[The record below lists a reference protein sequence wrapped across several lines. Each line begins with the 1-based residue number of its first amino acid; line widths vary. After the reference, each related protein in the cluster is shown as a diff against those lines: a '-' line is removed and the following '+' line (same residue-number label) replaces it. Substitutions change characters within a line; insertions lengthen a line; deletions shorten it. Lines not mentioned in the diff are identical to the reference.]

1 MKKIKISLIIAIAIV
16 GALLIYKKFEHVNTE
31 QKEIDKFVSEY
42 TLLKENHVFKIINID
57 ESLNI
62 LNNKTGV
69 IFFCNPGSDWCQHY
83 AKILDDIALENNIEK
98 IYYVDIK
105 DDRNI
110 NSNKYRKLVTILQN
124 YLDTD
129 DTGNKRLSMP
139 NLTFVKNGEIIAN
152 DNRTSLVSSDTTP
165 EEYWTRENVL
175 TFKNKIIE
183 SILLLEADEAST
195 PLEEI
200 NTN

>member
-1 MKKIKISLIIAIAIV
+1 MKKIKLSLILVIAIV
-16 GALLIYKKFEHVNTE
+16 GGFLIYNKFEHINSE

-42 TLLKENHVFKIINID
+42 TLLEENHVFEIINID
-57 ESLNI
+57 ESINI
-62 LNNKTGV
+62 LNNKTGIV
-69 IFFCNPGSDWCQHY
+69 FFCNPGSDWCQHY
-83 AKILDDIALENNIEK
+83 AKILDDIALENDMDK

-105 DDRNI
+105 DDRSL
-110 NSNKYRKLVTILQN
+110 NSNKYRKLVTKLQD

-129 DTGNKRLSMP
+129 DTGNKRISMP

-165 EEYWTRENVL
+165 EEYWTRENIL

-183 SILLLEADEAST
+183 SLLLLETDVST
-195 PLEEI
+195 PTEEVE
-200 NTN
+200 NN

>member
-16 GALLIYKKFEHVNTE
+16 GAFLIYKKFENVNTE
-31 QKEIDKFVSEY
+31 QKEIDKFVSDY
-42 TLLKENHVFKIINID
+42 TLITEIHVFKIINID
-57 ESLNI
+57 ESINI

-83 AKILDDIALENNIEK
+83 AKILDDIALENSIEK

-105 DDRNI
+105 DDRNL
-110 NSNKYRKLVTILQN
+110 NSNKYRKLVTILQD

-139 NLTFVKNGEIIAN
+139 NLTFIKNGKIIAN

-165 EEYWTRENVL
+165 EEYWTREKIL

-183 SILLLEADEAST
+183 SILLLEADETST
-195 PLEEI
+195 PSEENQI
-200 NTN
+200 N

>member
-1 MKKIKISLIIAIAIV
+1 MKKIKISLILVIAVV
-16 GALLIYKKFEHVNTE
+16 GAFLIYKKFEHINSD

-42 TLLKENHVFKIINID
+42 TLIEENHVFEIINID
-57 ESLNI
+57 EAINI
-62 LNNKTGV
+62 LNNKTGI

-83 AKILDDIALENNIEK
+83 AKVLDDIALENDMDK
-98 IYYVDIK
+98 IYYADIK
-105 DDRNI
+105 DDRSI
-110 NSNKYRKLVTILQN
+110 NSNKYRKLVTKLQD

-165 EEYWTRENVL
+165 EEYWTRENIL

-183 SILLLEADEAST
+183 SLLLLETEIST
-195 PLEEI
+195 PAEDEE
-200 NTN
+200 NN

>member
-1 MKKIKISLIIAIAIV
+1 MKKLKISLIIAIAII
-16 GALLIYKKFEHVNTE
+16 GAFLIYKKFEHLNTE

-42 TLLKENHVFKIINID
+42 TLLTENHVFEIINID
-57 ESLNI
+57 EAINI

-69 IFFCNPGSDWCQHY
+69 IFFCNPGSEWCQHY
-83 AKILDDIALENNIEK
+83 AKILDDIALENEMDK

-105 DDRNI
+105 DDRSI
-110 NSNKYRKLVTILQN
+110 NSNKYRKLVTKLQD

-139 NLTFVKNGEIIAN
+139 NLTFVKNGEIISN

-175 TFKNKIIE
+175 TFKNNIIE
-183 SILLLEADEAST
+183 SILLLETEPVT
-195 PLEEI
+195 PTEEI
-200 NTN
+200 ID

>member
-1 MKKIKISLIIAIAIV
+1 MKKIKISLIIVIAIV
-16 GALLIYKKFEHVNTE
+16 GAFLIYKKFEHVNTE
-31 QKEIDKFVSEY
+31 QKEIDKFVSNY
-42 TLLKENHVFKIINID
+42 TLITENHVFKIINID
-57 ESLNI
+57 ESINI
-62 LNNKTGV
+62 LNNQTGV

-105 DDRNI
+105 DDRNL
-110 NSNKYRKLVTILQN
+110 NSNKYRKLVTILQD

-139 NLTFVKNGEIIAN
+139 NLTFIKNGQIIAN

-165 EEYWTRENVL
+165 EEYWTRENIL

-183 SILLLEADEAST
+183 SILLLEADETST
-195 PLEEI
+195 PLEENQI
-200 NTN
+200 N

>member
-1 MKKIKISLIIAIAIV
+1 MKKIKISLILVIAIV
-16 GALLIYKKFEHVNTE
+16 GAFLIYKKFEHINSD

-42 TLLKENHVFKIINID
+42 TLIEENHVFEIINID
-57 ESLNI
+57 ESINI
-62 LNNKTGV
+62 LNNKTGIV
-69 IFFCNPGSDWCQHY
+69 FFCNPGSDWCQHY
-83 AKILDDIALENNIEK
+83 AKILDDIAIENDIGK

-105 DDRNI
+105 DDRSI
-110 NSNKYRKLVTILQN
+110 NSNKYRKLVTKLQD

-129 DTGNKRLSMP
+129 DTGNKRISMP

-165 EEYWTRENVL
+165 EEYWTRENIL

-183 SILLLEADEAST
+183 SLLLLETEVST
-195 PLEEI
+195 PAEDIE
-200 NTN
+200 NN

>member
-16 GALLIYKKFEHVNTE
+16 GAFLIYKKFENVNTE
-31 QKEIDKFVSEY
+31 QKEIDKFVSDY
-42 TLLKENHVFKIINID
+42 TLITENHVFKIINID
-57 ESLNI
+57 ESINI

-83 AKILDDIALENNIEK
+83 AKILDDIALENSIEK

-105 DDRNI
+105 DDRNL
-110 NSNKYRKLVTILQN
+110 NSNKYRKLVTILQD

-139 NLTFVKNGEIIAN
+139 NLTFIKNGKIIAN

-165 EEYWTRENVL
+165 EEYWTREKIL

-183 SILLLEADEAST
+183 SILLLEADETST
-195 PLEEI
+195 PSEENQI
-200 NTN
+200 N

>member
-1 MKKIKISLIIAIAIV
+1 MKKVKILMILVIAV
-16 GALLIYKKFEHVNTE
+16 LGAFLIYKKFEHINSD
-31 QKEIDKFVSEY
+31 QKAIDKFVSDY
-42 TLLKENHVFKIINID
+42 TLMEENHVFEIINID
-57 ESLNI
+57 ESINI
-62 LNNKTGV
+62 INNKTGI
-69 IFFCNPGSDWCQHY
+69 IFFCNPGSNWCQHY
-83 AKILDDIALENNIEK
+83 AKILDDIAVQNEIEK

-105 DDRNI
+105 DDRSI
-110 NSNKYRKLVTILQN
+110 NSNKYRKLVTKLQD

-165 EEYWTRENVL
+165 EEYWTRENIL

-183 SILLLEADEAST
+183 SILLLETETTT
-195 PLEEI
+195 PSEDTL
-200 NTN
+200 NN

>member
-1 MKKIKISLIIAIAIV
+1 MKKIKISLILVIAVV
-16 GALLIYKKFEHVNTE
+16 GAFLIYKKFEHINSE

-42 TLLKENHVFKIINID
+42 TLLEENHVFEIINID
-57 ESLNI
+57 ESINI
-62 LNNKTGV
+62 LNNKTGIV
-69 IFFCNPGSDWCQHY
+69 FFCNPGSEWCQHY
-83 AKILDDIALENNIEK
+83 AKILDDIALENDMDK

-105 DDRNI
+105 DDRSI
-110 NSNKYRKLVTILQN
+110 NSNKYRKLVTKLQD

-129 DTGNKRLSMP
+129 DTGNKRISMP

-165 EEYWTRENVL
+165 EEYWTRENIL

-183 SILLLEADEAST
+183 SLLLLETEVST
-195 PLEEI
+195 PAEDIE
-200 NTN
+200 NN

>member
-1 MKKIKISLIIAIAIV
+1 MKKIKISLILVIAIV
-16 GALLIYKKFEHVNTE
+16 GAFLIYKKFEHINSE

-42 TLLKENHVFKIINID
+42 TLIEENHVFEIINID
-57 ESLNI
+57 ESINI
-62 LNNKTGV
+62 LNNKTGIV
-69 IFFCNPGSDWCQHY
+69 FFCNPGSDWCQHY
-83 AKILDDIALENNIEK
+83 AKILDDIAIENDIGK

-105 DDRNI
+105 DDRSI
-110 NSNKYRKLVTILQN
+110 NSNKYRKLVTKLQD

-129 DTGNKRLSMP
+129 DTGNKRISMP

-165 EEYWTRENVL
+165 EEYWTRENIL

-183 SILLLEADEAST
+183 SLLLLETEVST
-195 PLEEI
+195 PVEDIE
-200 NTN
+200 NN

>member
-1 MKKIKISLIIAIAIV
+1 MKKIKISLILVIAIV
-16 GALLIYKKFEHVNTE
+16 GAFLIYKKFEHINFE

-42 TLLKENHVFKIINID
+42 TLIEENHVFEIINID
-57 ESLNI
+57 ESINI
-62 LNNKTGV
+62 LNNKTGIV
-69 IFFCNPGSDWCQHY
+69 FFCNPGSDWCQHY
-83 AKILDDIALENNIEK
+83 AKILDDIAIENDIGK

-105 DDRNI
+105 DDRSI
-110 NSNKYRKLVTILQN
+110 NSNKYRKLVTKLQD

-129 DTGNKRLSMP
+129 DTGNKRISMP

-165 EEYWTRENVL
+165 EEYWTRENIL

-183 SILLLEADEAST
+183 SLLLLETEVST
-195 PLEEI
+195 PVEDIE
-200 NTN
+200 NN

>member
-1 MKKIKISLIIAIAIV
+1 MKKIKISLIIAIAII
-16 GALLIYKKFEHVNTE
+16 GAFLIYKKFEHVNTE
-31 QKEIDKFVSEY
+31 QKEIDKFVSKY
-42 TLLKENHVFKIINID
+42 TLLAENHVFEIINID
-57 ESLNI
+57 EAINI

-69 IFFCNPGSDWCQHY
+69 IFFCNPGSEWCQQY
-83 AKILDDIALENNIEK
+83 AKILDDIALENEMDK

-105 DDRNI
+105 DDRSI
-110 NSNKYRKLVTILQN
+110 NSNKYRKLVTKLQD

-139 NLTFVKNGEIIAN
+139 NLTFVKNGEIISN

-175 TFKNKIIE
+175 TFKNNIIE
-183 SILLLEADEAST
+183 SILLLETEPAT
-195 PLEEI
+195 PTEEI
-200 NTN
+200 ID

>member
-16 GALLIYKKFEHVNTE
+16 GAFLIYKKFENVNTE
-31 QKEIDKFVSEY
+31 QKEIDKFVSDY
-42 TLLKENHVFKIINID
+42 TQITENHVFKIINID
-57 ESLNI
+57 ESINI

-83 AKILDDIALENNIEK
+83 AKILDDIALENSIEK

-105 DDRNI
+105 DDRNL
-110 NSNKYRKLVTILQN
+110 NSNKYRKLVTILQD

-139 NLTFVKNGEIIAN
+139 NLTFIKNGEIIAN

-165 EEYWTRENVL
+165 EEYWTREKIL

-183 SILLLEADEAST
+183 SILLLEADETST
-195 PLEEI
+195 PSEENQI
-200 NTN
+200 N

>member
-1 MKKIKISLIIAIAIV
+1 MKKIKLSLILVIAIV
-16 GALLIYKKFEHVNTE
+16 GAFLIYKKFEHINSE

-42 TLLKENHVFKIINID
+42 TLLEENHVFEIINID
-57 ESLNI
+57 ESINI
-62 LNNKTGV
+62 LNNKTGIV
-69 IFFCNPGSDWCQHY
+69 FFCNPGSDWCQHY
-83 AKILDDIALENNIEK
+83 AKILDDIALENDMDK

-105 DDRNI
+105 DDRSL
-110 NSNKYRKLVTILQN
+110 NSNKYRKLVTKLQD

-129 DTGNKRLSMP
+129 DTGNKRISMP

-165 EEYWTRENVL
+165 EEYWTRENIL

-183 SILLLEADEAST
+183 SLLLLETDVST
-195 PLEEI
+195 PTEEVE
-200 NTN
+200 NN

>member
-1 MKKIKISLIIAIAIV
+1 MKKIKISLILVIAIV
-16 GALLIYKKFEHVNTE
+16 GAFLIYKKFEHINSD

-42 TLLKENHVFKIINID
+42 TLIEENHVFEIINID
-57 ESLNI
+57 ESINI
-62 LNNKTGV
+62 LNNKTGIV
-69 IFFCNPGSDWCQHY
+69 FFCNPGSDWCQHY
-83 AKILDDIALENNIEK
+83 AKILDDIAIENDIGK

-105 DDRNI
+105 DDRSI
-110 NSNKYRKLVTILQN
+110 NSNKYRKLVTKLQD

-129 DTGNKRLSMP
+129 DTGNKRISMP

-165 EEYWTRENVL
+165 EEYWTRENIL

-183 SILLLEADEAST
+183 SLLLLETEVST
-195 PLEEI
+195 PVEDIE
-200 NTN
+200 NN